1 MAETLINT
9 NQNQLNNQNGSY
21 VELIKN
27 TETAKQDLAEALVN
41 KGVNVSS
48 SSTFEELV
56 NATNNLGTFS
66 NFNIITG
73 NVVNNS
79 NNTISPYTYANTYR
93 RSIIKTSKG
102 MYCYTL
108 AYNNFTII
116 AIDPAFYSS
125 ASSVL
130 FVNFTVNNVGNY
142 GGGFYINQSGTKLWF
157 LGSDKQSIYEYDI
170 DYTNVTNSDAL
181 NITVTLNQTMTLA
194 SATNSYVSL
203 IAVNEAEK
211 KIIFD
216 GITSESAIGVRNCF
230 YADYSNGITNLTTT
244 ACSVKGARANSSS
257 GGSSYSPHC
266 LDNEHIVVRE
276 FDAYEEPYYFN
287 SLFKVDWTD
296 CSISL
301 VKTLYAGNEMS
312 GYAPVIITYNNR
324 KVLPYVVMYRF
335 NNVQKQQLHL
345 LFLDDYSEQ
354 IFDNI
359 SGFTKD
365 YKYSDKYVFCLP
377 EFYNDDL
384 YLSGGILGS
393 YYKLSIENNK
403 IKATF
408 TPSLSYPVLTGSQPY
423 WYLTVCSALIIFSQ
437 NKIMILNSINNTSK
451 STIYTLYPNKIIA
464 YIYENPTPIQSFIPQ
479 NIGDA
484 SSILL
489 DVPQSETLVE
499 DN

>member
-1 MAETLINT
+1 M
-9 NQNQLNNQNGSY
+9 
-21 VELIKN
+21 
-27 TETAKQDLAEALVN
+27 
-41 KGVNVSS
+41 
-48 SSTFEELV
+48 
-56 NATNNLGTFS
+56 
-66 NFNIITG
+66 
-73 NVVNNS
+73 
-79 NNTISPYTYANTYR
+79 
-93 RSIIKTSKG
+93 
-102 MYCYTL
+102 
-108 AYNNFTII
+108 
-116 AIDPAFYSS
+116 
-125 ASSVL
+125 
-130 FVNFTVNNVGNY
+130 
-142 GGGFYINQSGTKLWF
+142 
-157 LGSDKQSIYEYDI
+157 
-170 DYTNVTNSDAL
+170 
-181 NITVTLNQTMTLA
+181 
-194 SATNSYVSL
+194 
-203 IAVNEAEK
+203 IAVNEAER

-216 GITSESAIGVRNCF
+216 GITSNGAIGVSNCF

-244 ACSVKGARANSSS
+244 ACSVKGARVNGNS
-257 GGSSYSPHC
+257 GGLPYAPHC
-266 LDNEHIVVRE
+266 LDNEHIIVRE
-276 FDAYEEPYYFN
+276 YDVYEDPYYFD
-287 SLFKVDWTD
+287 SLFKIDWTD

-301 VKTLYAGNEMS
+301 VKTLHAGLEMS
-312 GYAPVIITYNNR
+312 GYAPAIITYNNR
-324 KVLPYVVMYRF
+324 KVLPYVVMYIF

-408 TPSLSYPVLTGSQPY
+408 TPSLSYPVLTGSQAY

-437 NKIMILNSINNTSK
+437 NKVMILNSINNTSK
-451 STIYTLYPNKIIA
+451 STMYTLYPNKIIA
-464 YIYENPTPIQSFIPQ
+464 YIYENPAPIQSFIPQ
-479 NIGDA
+479 TIGDA